1 MRSIFISY
9 RRDDTG
15 GHAGRLASDLVR
27 RFGRSSVFIDIDATM
42 PGRNFEDSIH
52 RALDSCK
59 VTLVLIGD
67 EWLTATPDGK
77 RRIDDEN
84 DYVRR
89 EVAAALKRAD
99 VTVIPLLVERA
110 QIPRGT
116 DLPPD
121 VSSLVKHE
129 AAELSNKRWRYDLQQ
144 LCNTIEGAQG
154 VGWWERL
161 VRRPVRWATSNHPIW
176 TATALASA
184 VAIAVAV
191 LFATH
196 GGSGPLH
203 LTSFQSPTGNIG
215 CRLTSTA
222 ARCDIRVQHWNVAT
236 LPSCSH
242 GRDRGLMVGRGGPA
256 TFVCAPTG
264 VIDPAAR
271 SLAYGKDS
279 QANGFTCHSSTL
291 GVTCKS
297 ATSGHGFSLNREK
310 YKRF

>member
-89 EVAAALKRAD
+89 EVAAALKRPDA
-99 VTVIPLLVERA
+99 TGIPLLVEPPHV
-110 QIPRGT
+110 PRGP

-121 VSSLVKHE
+121 ASPRVKHDV
-129 AAELSNKRWRYDLQQ
+129 AELSNTRRGHALEHQF
-144 LCNTIEGAQG
+144 GA
-154 VGWWERL
+154 
-161 VRRPVRWATSNHPIW
+161 
-176 TATALASA
+176 
-184 VAIAVAV
+184 
-191 LFATH
+191 
-196 GGSGPLH
+196 
-203 LTSFQSPTGNIG
+203 
-215 CRLTSTA
+215 
-222 ARCDIRVQHWNVAT
+222 
-236 LPSCSH
+236 
-242 GRDRGLMVGRGGPA
+242 
-256 TFVCAPTG
+256 
-264 VIDPAAR
+264 
-271 SLAYGKDS
+271 
-279 QANGFTCHSSTL
+279 
-291 GVTCKS
+291 
-297 ATSGHGFSLNREK
+297 
-310 YKRF
+310 